1 MAAEVVLRCL
11 DVEGL
16 SVPRVIQVLQTPET
30 DETLQV
36 GLTGVSVNGARQ
48 YRSRLRV

>member
-11 DVEGL
+11 DVKSL
-16 SVPRVIQVLQTPET
+16 SFSRVIQVLQTPET
-30 DETLQV
+30 DETPQV